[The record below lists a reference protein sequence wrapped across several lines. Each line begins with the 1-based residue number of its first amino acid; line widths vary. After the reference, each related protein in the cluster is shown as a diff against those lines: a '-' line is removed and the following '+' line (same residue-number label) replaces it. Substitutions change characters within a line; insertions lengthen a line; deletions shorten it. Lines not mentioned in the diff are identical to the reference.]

1 MSKRY
6 EQEIEEI
13 LRHVEQATPREKHP
27 DGNLKDNNPERSS
40 TKRLRVMRWAIT
52 PGRLMIFSLVLG
64 LLALAFRPFQ
74 SGLMDPLIWVA
85 VLLFIFSYA
94 LFFIRPSSSYK
105 KQWRGRP
112 VEESTRSWLLRL
124 REWLRNQ

>member
-1 MSKRY
+1 MPRRY

-13 LRHVEQATPREKHP
+13 LRHVEQATPRGKQQHE
-27 DGNLKDNNPERSS
+27 NLKTSSPERSS
-40 TKRLRVMRWAIT
+40 AKHHRLTRWAIT
-52 PGRLMIFSLVLG
+52 PVRLMIFSLVLG

-74 SGLMDPLIWVA
+74 SGLMDPVIWIA

-94 LFFIRPSSSYK
+94 LFFIRPNSTYQK
-105 KQWRGRP
+105 RWRGRP

-124 REWLRNQ
+124 RWWLRNQ

>member
-1 MSKRY
+1 MPRRY

-13 LRHVEQATPREKHP
+13 LRHVEQASPRGKP
-27 DGNLKDNNPERSS
+27 QRQNLKTGTSESS
-40 TKRLRVMRWAIT
+40 SANRPRLTRWAIT
-52 PGRLMIFSLVLG
+52 PVRLMVFSLVLG

-74 SGLMDPLIWVA
+74 SGLMDPIIWIA

-94 LFFIRPSSSYK
+94 LFFIRPNSAYQK
-105 KQWRGRP
+105 RWRGRP

-124 REWLRNQ
+124 RWWLRNQ